1 MNNMGAY
8 AGGTFEAAVAAAAFA
23 AMASENELSL
33 KQKDL
38 RKESSMKKPTDAGGK
53 FVRWLSNKDA
63 KEDTKPSGEST
74 FTRSTTTTP
83 DRLTTDQKLDGK
95 GKEKAP
101 NFKKTPTFSEEI
113 RDRAANK
120 KTLSF
125 SEESRGGTGSKK
137 TPTFLEDNRER
148 GGSKRFDRVKEQEI
162 QPAPGWDKLGP
173 RSTILGP
180 QPGETKA
187 DAWER
192 EQMEKIRERFEKM
205 NITILEWE
213 NEKKVKA
220 KRKLERKERDIETRR
235 LKAQAAYR
243 EEMSRIDKI
252 VGGARALA
260 EDRKRNDE
268 VKAIEK
274 AKKMRSVEQSP
285 KSSCPCF

>member
-1 MNNMGAY
+1 MNNMGEY

-23 AMASENELSL
+23 AMASENDLSS

-38 RKESSMKKPTDAGGK
+38 RKESSMKKPADAGGK
-53 FVRWLSNKDA
+53 FVRWLSNRDA

-83 DRLTTDQKLDGK
+83 DRPTTDQK
-95 GKEKAP
+95 AP
-101 NFKKTPTFSEEI
+101 SFKKTPTFSEEI
-113 RDRAANK
+113 RDRAGTR

-125 SEESRGGTGSKK
+125 SEEGRGRNGSKK

-148 GGSKRFDRVKEQEI
+148 GGSKRFDRLKEQEI

-180 QPGETKA
+180 QPGETKV
-187 DAWER
+187 DVWER

-220 KRKLERKERDIETRR
+220 KQKLERKEREIETRR

-252 VGGARALA
+252 VGGARTLA
-260 EDRKRNDE
+260 EERKRNDE
-268 VKAIEK
+268 IKAIEK